1 MSFFISD
8 ALAQSGDQSGG
19 YLSLVP
25 LVLIFVL
32 FYFLLIR
39 PQQKRTKKHKEMVG
53 ALQVGDEV
61 VTNGGTLGKITSA
74 DVNFVGLEVASGV
87 VIQVQRQAVAQL
99 MPQDTIKTEP
109 APKKTAPRKK
119 RIAKSDKE

>member
-1 MSFFISD
+1 MSYFISD
-8 ALAQSGDQSGG
+8 ALAQSGDQGG
-19 YLSLVP
+19 GFLSLIP

-39 PQQKRTKKHKEMVG
+39 PQQKRTKKHKEMVE

-61 VTNGGTLGKITSA
+61 VTNGGTLGKIKSA

-99 MPQDTIKTEP
+99 MPQDTIKT
-109 APKKTAPRKK
+109 APPSRKK
-119 RIAKSDKE
+119 KIAKLDQE

>member
-1 MSFFISD
+1 MSFIISD

-61 VTNGGTLGKITSA
+61 VTNGGTLGRITSA

-109 APKKTAPRKK
+109 TPKKKK
-119 RIAKSDKE
+119 IAKSNKE